1 MKHPLMTRRRVLAL
15 ISLVSLSHRAR
26 ATDDELARLFSELGA
41 RRERQARFNERKFS
55 ALLKAPIE
63 SSGTLTF
70 RAPDFLEKR
79 TVEPQPESVRIEGN
93 VVTYEGSPKGGA
105 VQTRTFALSDAP
117 LLAALS
123 ESLRATLAGDL
134 PALRRHY
141 DVGWNAP
148 QTPVRPHVQA
158 QVEAT
163 AGWQLTLVPRERALR
178 DAVAKVV
185 LRGAGSEVS
194 EVEIVEASG
203 DLTLMRITPLATP
216 SAPAKK

>member
-15 ISLVSLSHRAR
+15 MSLASLCHRAR

-63 SSGTLTF
+63 STGTLTF

-79 TVEPQPESVRIEGN
+79 TVEPQRESVRIEGN

-134 PALRRHY
+134 SALRRHY
-141 DVGWNAP
+141 DVGWNAL
-148 QTPVRPHVQA
+148 QAPVRA

-185 LRGAGSEVS
+185 LRGVGNEVS
-194 EVEIVEASG
+194 AVEIVEASG

-216 SAPAKK
+216 SVPAKK

>member
-70 RAPDFLEKR
+70 RAPDFLEKS
-79 TVEPQPESVRIEGN
+79 TVDPQRESVRIEGN
-93 VVTYEGSPKGGA
+93 VVTYEGSPTGSA
-105 VQTRTFALSDAP
+105 VQKRTFALSEVP

-134 PALRRHY
+134 SALRRHY
-141 DVGWNAP
+141 DVVWSALQAP
-148 QTPVRPHVQA
+148 VQA
-158 QVEAT
+158 QVKST
-163 AGWQLTLVPRERALR
+163 TGWQLTLVPRERALR
-178 DAVAKVV
+178 EAVAKVV
-185 LRGAGSEVS
+185 LRGAGNEVS
-194 EVEIVEASG
+194 AVEIVEASG
-203 DLTLMRITPLATP
+203 DLTLMQITPLARP

>member
-93 VVTYEGSPKGGA
+93 VVTYEGSPMGGA

-148 QTPVRPHVQA
+148 QTPVRP
-158 QVEAT
+158 
-163 AGWQLTLVPRERALR
+163 AGGSNGGLAVNAGAARA
-178 DAVAKVV
+178 
-185 LRGAGSEVS
+185 GAARCG
-194 EVEIVEASG
+194 G
-203 DLTLMRITPLATP
+203 QGRIAGCR
-216 SAPAKK
+216 

>member
-79 TVEPQPESVRIEGN
+79 TVEPQPESVRIEGK

-148 QTPVRPHVQA
+148 QTPVRP

>member
-79 TVEPQPESVRIEGN
+79 TVEPQLESVRIEGN
-93 VVTYEGSPKGGA
+93 VVTYEGSPTGGA
-105 VQTRTFALSDAP
+105 VQKRTFALSDVP

-141 DVGWNAP
+141 DVSWSAAQAP
-148 QTPVRPHVQA
+148 
-158 QVEAT
+158 

-185 LRGAGSEVS
+185 LRGAGNEVS
-194 EVEIVEASG
+194 AVEIVEASG
-203 DLTLMRITPLATP
+203 DLTLMQITPLATP

>member
-26 ATDDELARLFSELGA
+26 ATDDELAQLFSKLGA
-41 RRERQARFNERKFS
+41 RRERQARFDERKFS

-79 TVEPQPESVRIEGN
+79 TVEPQREWVRIEGN
-93 VVTYEGSPKGGA
+93 VVTYEGSPMGGA
-105 VQTRTFALSDAP
+105 VQKRTFALSDVP

-134 PALRRHY
+134 SALRRHY
-141 DVGWNAP
+141 DVGWNAL
-148 QTPVRPHVQA
+148 QTPVRA

-194 EVEIVEASG
+194 AVEIVEASG

-216 SAPAKK
+216 SVPAKK